1 MVADEKFNVIRRH
14 LMENSDTTTNS
25 EDNVTG
31 TSSTTSTSSMTGTS
45 STTTSTAIPLLAETP
60 DVHDNMMS
68 DGYDY
73 HIATG
78 ALYSGTGTTGTGTAV
93 DNSVDPTG
101 TSTTGTSGITVN
113 SSVDPTGTAGGTSTA
128 TGTGS
133 TSGTPATTGIIT
145 DIQGS
150 DAHHNFLEAG
160 SDDAVLHAGSAGD
173 IMVGGTGTSNV
184 LVGGAGD
191 DTMIGGSAANTTNTL
206 NGGSGSNT
214 MVAAGTLTQET
225 SDFLHAHESVVVA
238 LDNDPM
244 MAAIAAVAN
253 GSTTTANVSNVFQVQ
268 SGSFHDDIYNFHA
281 SSDVV
286 QIQSN
291 INGSGITNL
300 STLLSHITVSGNDL
314 SIDVGGGST
323 VNLVGVDVPHLS
335 AANVTF
341 VV

>member
-1 MVADEKFNVIRRH
+1 
-14 LMENSDTTTNS
+14 MENSDSTNI
-25 EDNVTG
+25 EN
-31 TSSTTSTSSMTGTS
+31 STTG
-45 STTTSTAIPLLAETP
+45 TTTSTTGTTGTAGTTVPLLTETP
-60 DVHDNMMS
+60 DVQDTMMVG
-68 DGYDY
+68 DGYEY

-78 ALYSGTGTTGTGTAV
+78 AVFPGTTTTGTT
-93 DNSVDPTG
+93 SG
-101 TSTTGTSGITVN
+101 TSTTGTSGTTVN
-113 SSVDPTGTAGGTSTA
+113 SSVDPTGTSGTGTASTGTTGGTSTA

-133 TSGTPATTGIIT
+133 TSGIPATTGITT

-184 LVGGAGD
+184 LVGGTGD

-206 NGGSGSNT
+206 NGGSGTNT

-225 SDFLHAHESVVVA
+225 SDFLHAHESVVTA
-238 LDNDPM
+238 LDHDPM

-253 GSTTTANVSNVFQVQ
+253 GSTTAANVSNVFQVQ

-281 SSDVV
+281 NSDVV

-300 STLLSHITVSGNDL
+300 STLLNHITVSGNDV

-323 VNLVGVDVPHLS
+323 VTLVGVDVQHLS
-335 AANVTF
+335 AANVAIIQAH
-341 VV
+341 